1 MEISINVDVPAK
13 LDIETL
19 CESARAAMV
28 YDPRVDEVQFDF
40 IMGVL
45 DLIKTKATSNTHYA
59 MYICDVPFA
68 LLPKDLNEAAVFDA
82 ASRHLK
88 GVTKVKVGQECV
100 HAWTGES
107 HYVWRIEPV
116 WI

>member
-1 MEISINVDVPAK
+1 MEVSINVDVPAK

-45 DLIKTKATSNTHYA
+45 DLIKAKATSNTHYA